1 MAPVSKK
8 SAKIKGQS
16 YKRITTAIK
25 INYLKKIDEG
35 IGISQIVKSMQLPKS
50 IVFNIKKDREKIEQ
64 SFSYMSCDVATKVN
78 RNRNTDLLIT
88 ETLLMTW
95 ITNQRE
101 KRLTLSQNLIKTKA
115 LSIFESLDHL
125 NKRKQIK

>member
-1 MAPVSKK
+1 MVPVSNNTI
-8 SAKIKGQS
+8 KIKEQFS
-16 YKRITTAIK
+16 KKYQYRKKNDIF
-25 INYLKKIDEG
+25 KKIDEG
-35 IGISQIVKSMQLPKS
+35 LEISQIAKYVQFPKFN
-50 IVFNIKKDREKIEQ
+50 VFNIKKDREKIEQ

-101 KRLTLSQNLIKTKA
+101 KGVTLNQNFIK
-115 LSIFESLDHL
+115 
-125 NKRKQIK
+125 NKSTIYI